1 MKSFSVM
8 EATKKSLAASG
19 ESAARRIDLHAD
31 EDTTGA
37 FSADAHALLHWCRI
51 NERLVIDQALSDAR
65 VYAGFER
72 LSRLSP
78 VEARYGRMA
87 DVASEVWVIG
97 ENDRTPRLRRARTA
111 FVTEGPLL
119 REWFLLISS
128 SRYNCLI
135 TARDLDGFETG
146 RPVTDRRFEGLKTFS
161 RATVRAVEEALREA
175 LGT

>member
-1 MKSFSVM
+1 MKPFSVL
-8 EATKKSLAASG
+8 ETTKKALAASG

-31 EDTTGA
+31 DETTGSFA
-37 FSADAHALLHWCRI
+37 ADAHALLHWCRI
-51 NERLVIDQALSDAR
+51 NERLVIDQALGDAR

-72 LSRLSP
+72 LSRLRP

-97 ENDRTPRLRRARTA
+97 ENDRTLRLRRASTA
-111 FVTEGPLL
+111 FVKEGPLL

-135 TARDLDGFETG
+135 TARDLDGFETD
-146 RPVTDRRFEGLKTFS
+146 RPVTERRFEGLKAFS
-161 RATVRAVEEALREA
+161 RATVQTVEEALREA
-175 LGT
+175 LRA